1 MGYAAFAKGWQ
12 MDLQKNHF
20 KAALK
25 DGRQQIGLWNT
36 IAGNCVPEALAH
48 CGFDWLVVDTEHAPV
63 ETVEIQ
69 SSLQAIAAVPSVS
82 AVVRPAAND
91 PILIKRILDMGAQT
105 LLLPYIQSAAEA
117 RAAVSAM
124 RYGPR
129 GIRGMAG
136 FTRATR
142 YGSVAD
148 YFERAEEE
156 LCLIVQVE
164 TITAM
169 AELRDIA
176 TTEGVDAVFIGPAD
190 LSASMGYPGQTEH
203 PEVVAVMD
211 QAIEI
216 LCELGVPA
224 GILAMNEPA
233 ARHFMNKGTSFTAV
247 GVDMTLLATA
257 ARSLRATYE

>member
-1 MGYAAFAKGWQ
+1 MQ
-12 MDLQKNHF
+12 LPKNHF

-25 DGRQQIGLWNT
+25 EGRQQIGLWNT

-69 SSLQAIAAVPSVS
+69 SSLQAIAANPNVS
-82 AVVRPAAND
+82 AVVRPAVND
-91 PILIKRILDMGAQT
+91 PVLIKRVLDMGAQT
-105 LLLPYIQSAAEA
+105 LLLPYVQSAAEA
-117 RAAVSAM
+117 RAAVEAM

-142 YGSVAD
+142 YGGVEN

-169 AELRDIA
+169 AELREIA
-176 TTEGVDAVFIGPAD
+176 TTDGVDAVFIGPAD
-190 LSASMGYPGQTEH
+190 PSASMGYPGQTEH
-203 PEVVAVMD
+203 PEVVSVID
-211 QAIEI
+211 QAIET
-216 LCELGVPA
+216 LNDLGVPA
-224 GILAMNEPA
+224 GILAMNETS
-233 ARHFMNKGTSFTAV
+233 ARHFMDKGTTFTAV
-247 GVDMTLLATA
+247 GVDMVLLAQA
-257 ARSLRATYE
+257 ARTLSATYSDAK